1 MKYEVTGTVKLE
13 LTIEVEAES
22 PEEALAMAD
31 QLLTKQVQSGEVR
44 VEPADPV
51 TDLRVFDMA
60 GNELLDHEDAE
71 PPSDDDF

>member
-1 MKYEVTGTVKLE
+1 
-13 LTIEVEAES
+13 
-22 PEEALAMAD
+22 
-31 QLLTKQVQSGEVR
+31 

>member
-22 PEEALAMAD
+22 PEAARDLAD
-31 QLLTKQVQSGEVR
+31 QLLTKQVESGEVR
-44 VEPADPV
+44 TGSGDAV

-60 GNELLDHEDAE
+60 GNELLDHDDAE